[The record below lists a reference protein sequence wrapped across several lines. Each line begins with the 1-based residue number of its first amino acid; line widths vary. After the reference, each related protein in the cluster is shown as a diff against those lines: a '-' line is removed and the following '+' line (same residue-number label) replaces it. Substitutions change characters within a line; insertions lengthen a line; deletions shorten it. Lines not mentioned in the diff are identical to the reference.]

1 MYPRANQFPQS
12 ISLTTKKRRAQ
23 DSCLCCFVFIKPIL
37 GNRYGVTSALKS
49 GQLLVRGVQ
58 FLHPWAD
65 LTVNCFLNVR
75 FLSVGINVLA
85 KNRRNWQ
92 VNFIDSG
99 LEVAKTRFQ
108 TFLRGKSV
116 LFKWKCQIR
125 EFHAHAMERGE
136 VLKRYCGWQKEAT
149 LLKQTPKNR
158 TFILAAGALQQ
169 NAWKSLEVSKSNTR
183 KFS

>member
-1 MYPRANQFPQS
+1 MCIRTHAHKHSSTRIHTQIHTQKHTHTRTQIHTHTQLFTHTHTHPR
-12 ISLTTKKRRAQ
+12 THTKQKHKYIC
-23 DSCLCCFVFIKPIL
+23 SCKGYQIHIHTGL
-37 GNRYGVTSALKS
+37 
-49 GQLLVRGVQ
+49 
-58 FLHPWAD
+58 
-65 LTVNCFLNVR
+65 
-75 FLSVGINVLA
+75 NVLA

-149 LLKQTPKNR
+149 LLQQIPKDR
-158 TFILAAGALQQ
+158 IFIYAADALQ
-169 NAWKSLEVSKSNTR
+169 
-183 KFS
+183 